1 MGQRRGACRVLVGKP
16 AGKGPLEN
24 PRRRW
29 IFKKWDAGTWTLS
42 LSLSLYIYIYGSERN
57 MWQALVTAVIK
68 CREFLD

>member
-42 LSLSLYIYIYGSERN
+42 LSLSLYIYIYIYIYMVQKGTCGR
-57 MWQALVTAVIK
+57 L
-68 CREFLD
+68 L